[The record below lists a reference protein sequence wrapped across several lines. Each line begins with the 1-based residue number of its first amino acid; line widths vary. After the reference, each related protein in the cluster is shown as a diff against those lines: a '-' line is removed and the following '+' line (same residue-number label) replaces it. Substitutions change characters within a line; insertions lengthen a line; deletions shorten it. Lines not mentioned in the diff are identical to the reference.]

1 MNKNLHIIS
10 GNKGFVGGNLSK
22 FLINKERDII
32 GVSRTPCG
40 KEITYNDLNN
50 KILNTSKSFIHL
62 AGKAHDL
69 KKISEEA
76 AYFEVNTELTKT
88 LFDKF
93 LASTCEVFIYMS
105 SVKAVADVVDG
116 VLTEEEAPNPVT
128 VYGKSKLLAENYI
141 LSKEIPKDK
150 RVYILRPC
158 MIHGPN
164 NKGNLN
170 LLYSFVSKGVP
181 YPFGKY
187 ENKRSFVSIENL
199 CFIINELIDKP
210 DVDSGVYNIADDA
223 SLSTKELVAIIGKTI
238 GKPSRIVNFPKFIIN
253 LLAKV
258 GDFLPLP
265 INSERVQKL
274 VENYEVSNDKI
285 KKAIKKELPL
295 SSKKGIEKTIAS
307 F

>member
-1 MNKNLHIIS
+1 MQKVFITGIT
-10 GNKGFVGGNLSK
+10 GFVGQNLKKYLSSTTSILGISRIPKSEEEVSYKELTFEK
-22 FLINKERDII
+22 F
-32 GVSRTPCG
+32 
-40 KEITYNDLNN
+40 NDSNA
-50 KILNTSKSFIHL
+50 IIHL

-69 KKISEEA
+69 KKTSEDKE
-76 AYFEVNTELTKT
+76 YYQVNTELTKT

-105 SVKAVADVVDG
+105 SVKAAADVVDG

-187 ENKRSFVSIENL
+187 ENKRSFVSVENL
-199 CFIINELIDKP
+199 CFIINELIDNP

-223 SLSTKELVAIIGKTI
+223 SLSTKELVTIIGKTI
-238 GKPSRIVNFPKFIIN
+238 GKPSRIVSFPKFLINII
-253 LLAKV
+253 AKI
-258 GDFLPLP
+258 GDYLPLP
-265 INSERVQKL
+265 INSERLQKL
-274 VENYEVSNDKI
+274 IENYEVSNDKI